1 MTGVTAWQKHSD
13 SLWCQTQNTRNSSH
27 DSHWEEYDQL
37 LLEKEEGVLL
47 NDEVFEFHFVC
58 ERDTN
63 AHLDP
68 TAGAGITNS

>member
-1 MTGVTAWQKHSD
+1 M
-13 SLWCQTQNTRNSSH
+13 
-27 DSHWEEYDQL
+27 L
-37 LLEKEEGVLL
+37 LS
-47 NDEVFEFHFVC
+47 DEVFEFHFVC